1 MNFVERGNKQ
11 IVEGVIWKQLLI
23 FFFPIMLG
31 TFFQQL
37 YNTVDAV
44 VVGRYVGK
52 VALAAVGGPTST
64 VIALLVG
71 FFAGLSTG
79 ATVVIAQFYGAD
91 DPERTSRA
99 VHTAMALAL
108 AAGAAMTVLGVAL
121 AEWTLAKMQTPP
133 DVMPHAVSYLRIY
146 FAGIVPSLLYNM
158 GSGIL
163 RAKGDSKR
171 PFYLLAGGTVV
182 NLAADL
188 LLIVRYDCG
197 VDGVAYATILSQGF
211 CAAGV
216 WWLLARESGP
226 FRLELR
232 KLRCDW
238 LLLQNII
245 RIGLPTGI
253 QATMY
258 SFSNIIIQA
267 VTNKFGVDVVAAWAT
282 LGKIDALYW
291 MVMSAFGMAL
301 STFSGQ
307 NFGAQRYDRVIRS
320 IRVCSLMAFV
330 ATGIIVAAFLSGGE
344 FWFRIFTDDA
354 QVIGQGLVLMR
365 LMVPWY
371 FSYVPVET
379 ISGGIRGTGDSLLPT
394 LIMAVGVCAFRL
406 AWMWLVVP
414 SHWDIR
420 VVAWSYPISW
430 AQTAVL
436 FVLYYLF
443 SGWMK
448 RSIARAGHLH
458 AAA

>member
-1 MNFVERGNKQ
+1 MERGNNQ

-64 VIALLVG
+64 VVSLLVG

-79 ATVVIAQFYGAD
+79 ATVMIAQFYGAED
-91 DPERTSRA
+91 LQRTSKS
-99 VHTAMALAL
+99 VHTAMTLAL
-108 AAGAAMTVLGVAL
+108 AAGAVMTVLGVA
-121 AEWTLAKMQTPP
+121 AAKWTLEKMQTPP

-146 FAGIVPSLLYNM
+146 FAGIVPSILYNM

-171 PFYLLAGGTVV
+171 PFYLLVGGTAV

-188 LLIVRYDCG
+188 LLIVRYKCG

-216 WWLLARESGP
+216 WWLLARESGA

-232 KLRCDW
+232 KLRYDW
-238 LLLQNII
+238 ALLQNII
-245 RIGLPTGI
+245 RIGLPAGI

-267 VTNKFGVDVVAAWAT
+267 VTNKFGVDAIAAWAT

-291 MVMSAFGMAL
+291 LVMSAFGMAL

-307 NFGAQRYDRVIRS
+307 NFGARRYNRVIRS
-320 IRVCSLMAFV
+320 IHVCSLMGFV
-330 ATGIIVAAFLSGGE
+330 ASGIIVTVLLLGGE
-344 FWFRIFTDDA
+344 FWFRIFTDDEH
-354 QVIGQGLVLMR
+354 VISQGLMLMR
-365 LMVPWY
+365 LMAPWY
-371 FSYVPVET
+371 FSYVLVET
-379 ISGGIRGTGDSLLPT
+379 ISGGIRGTGDSLAPT
-394 LIMAVGVCAFRL
+394 AIMAVGICVFRL
-406 AWMWLVVP
+406 AWMCLVVP
-414 SHWDIR
+414 SHWDIC

-430 AQTAVL
+430 ALTAVL
-436 FVLYYLF
+436 FVLYYFF
-443 SGWMK
+443 SGWMQ
-448 RSIARAGHLH
+448 RSIARAGHIPPAL
-458 AAA
+458 